1 MVDVEDR
8 EAGVGDGGGRVEVGH
23 EFPAA
28 RFRIDATKVDEFV
41 RAIGV
46 QPSDGYVVEE
56 GGPVPLGYLMYVVA
70 YGAEPVHDALGMD
83 MLKSVYGGAEYDLR
97 EQVHVGDE
105 IEVRTRV
112 SDATTKEG
120 SSGRLTIYELT
131 TEYVRPEDQAVV
143 LVETSTTVERA

>member
-1 MVDVEDR
+1 MVDVAT
-8 EAGVGDGGGRVEVGH
+8 EARDDGDPVAVGH
-23 EFPAA
+23 EFPPA
-28 RFRIDATKVDEFV
+28 RFRIDATKVAEFL
-41 RAIGV
+41 RAVGV
-46 QPSDGYVVEE
+46 QPGVGYAVEE
-56 GGPVPLGYLMYVVA
+56 GVPVPLGYLMYVVA

-105 IEVRTRV
+105 VEVRTRV

-120 SSGRLTIYELT
+120 SSGHLTIYELT
-131 TEYVRPEDQAVV
+131 TEYVRPEDQAVL